1 MMPIKIFKSVDLI
14 GIKVEMNK
22 IGQGNRRQG
31 LQFIIGQ
38 VKMLEVRKYV
48 LIGQK
53 SGFRDDVS
61 AEVEISEIVQLDDG
75 VCLCDLIAIEL

>member
-22 IGQGNRRQG
+22 IDQGNRRQG

-48 LIGQK
+48 LIG
-53 SGFRDDVS
+53 
-61 AEVEISEIVQLDDG
+61 
-75 VCLCDLIAIEL
+75 